1 MSQKKS
7 LPTTIAL
14 GVARG
19 GLEIRQFMRQRESV
33 VFTLAFPIILLAI
46 FGSVFKT
53 TLAEGV
59 TFSQYFVAGMIASGL
74 VNTGFQQ
81 LAITIPMEREFGS
94 LKRLR
99 GTPMHVASY
108 FIGKSLLVL
117 VSMAIQV
124 VLLLAGG
131 MIFFGVQLPSDPYKW
146 LTFTWLIILGS
157 AASTALGIAFSSV
170 PKSGRGASAVVSP
183 VVIILQFFS
192 GVFFVF
198 TDLPGWMQQ
207 VAAIFP
213 LKWMT
218 QGMRSVF
225 LPDSFALR
233 EVAGTWETERTFL
246 ILMAWLVAGIF
257 LAIRTFKWSRD

>member
-1 MSQKKS
+1 
-7 LPTTIAL
+7 
-14 GVARG
+14 
-19 GLEIRQFMRQRESV
+19 

-146 LTFTWLIILGS
+146 LTFTWLIVLGS